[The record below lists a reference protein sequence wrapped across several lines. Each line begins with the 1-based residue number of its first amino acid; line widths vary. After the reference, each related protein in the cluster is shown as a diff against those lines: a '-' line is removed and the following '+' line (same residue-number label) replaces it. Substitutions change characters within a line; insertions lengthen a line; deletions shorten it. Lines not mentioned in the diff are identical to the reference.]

1 MASIP
6 PFQID
11 YPLLL
16 AAGSGGG
23 MLGQPK
29 WLLFLIY
36 IKKMSLLK
44 IPEKLKIGGFE
55 WRVKEV
61 KHLISDRER
70 LGEMA
75 PRTQEIVIE
84 EESSEQQ
91 KEETLIHEIIEALNF
106 LYNINLEHYQIEL
119 LGVTLHQVLKDN
131 KINFL

>member
-1 MASIP
+1 
-6 PFQID
+6 
-11 YPLLL
+11 
-16 AAGSGGG
+16 
-23 MLGQPK
+23 
-29 WLLFLIY
+29 
-36 IKKMSLLK
+36 MSLLK